1 MKLREGFVSNSS
13 SSSFV
18 IKKYELSQ
26 RQIDQ
31 IVNHK
36 EVSQTFVKPD
46 DWEDEY
52 GIWDERYI
60 FCQDGEEW
68 GIEIQ
73 PEHIYGYT
81 AMDNFDMSRFLEH
94 IGINETHI
102 EWGDYYGAWE
112 PGGYC
117 DEN

>member
-1 MKLREGFVSNSS
+1 MKLRHGFVSNSS
-13 SSSFV
+13 SSSFL

-36 EVSQTFVKPD
+36 EVSKTFTKPAD
-46 DWEDEY
+46 CEW
-52 GIWDERYI
+52 GRYV

-73 PEHIYGYT
+73 LEHIYGYT
-81 AMDNFDMSRFLEH
+81 AMDNFDICSFLNR
-94 IGINETHI
+94 IGVKEEHI

-112 PGGYC
+112 PEGYC